1 MILERARIGVIGG
14 SGLYNMPSITDK
26 IEITLETPFGKP
38 SAPIVIGTIQGKR
51 VAFLPRHGKGHIYS
65 PSSVPYRANAYALRM
80 LGVRFVLAVSAC
92 GSLKE
97 SYEPSNIV
105 IPHQLLDF
113 TKLWR
118 ERTFFETGIVAHV
131 SIADPFNAEL
141 RSLLYEAVRA
151 VGGTVHQQGTYI
163 TIEGPRFSTRAESH
177 AYRQWG
183 CDIIG
188 MTTSP
193 EAQLCTEAQMAYAV
207 MAHITD
213 YDVWREAGET
223 VTNQMVIETMNRNL
237 GITQKALEV
246 AIAQLDETL
255 DLPVHHQLESAL
267 LTAPEAQSIELREK
281 LSAIFSTD

>member
-1 MILERARIGVIGG
+1 MTTTSTKIAVIGG

-26 IEITLETPFGKP
+26 TEVILETPFGKP
-38 SAPIVIGTIQGKR
+38 SAPIVIGTVHGKR
-51 VAFLPRHGKGHIYS
+51 VAFLPRHGVGHVYS

-92 GSLKE
+92 GSLRE
-97 SYEPSNIV
+97 SFEPGNIV

-131 SIADPFNAEL
+131 SIADPFSAEL
-141 RSLLYEAVRA
+141 RTLLCEAVQA
-151 VGGTVHQQGTYI
+151 VGGTVHPHGTYI
-163 TIEGPRFSTRAESH
+163 TIEGPRFSTRAESLT
-177 AYRQWG
+177 YRQWG

-193 EAQLCTEAQMAYAV
+193 EAQLCAEAQMAYAV
-207 MAHITD
+207 MAHVTD
-213 YDVWREAGET
+213 YDVWRETGES
-223 VTNQMVIETMNRNL
+223 VTSQMVMETMKHNL
-237 GITQKALEV
+237 GITQHALEV

-255 DLPVHHQLESAL
+255 DLPVHHSLETAL
-267 LTAPEAQSIELREK
+267 LTAPEAQSVELREK